1 MLEGI
6 NALFL
11 IGGLLLFVSVM
22 ATRVFC
28 PLRVSFAV
36 GVFGRGHVGR

>member
-22 ATRVFC
+22 ATRVSARLVK
-28 PLRVSFAV
+28 PGAISGALL
-36 GVFGRGHVGR
+36 